1 MTKDGLG
8 CKMGTPFSKKPFKA
22 ELFNLDIPY
31 GSEKQD
37 HTVFLFQSMESVKGG
52 RKDEKSS
59 RNSHWSG

>member
-1 MTKDGLG
+1 
-8 CKMGTPFSKKPFKA
+8 MGTPLSKKPFKA

-31 GSEKQD
+31 GSEIQD
-37 HTVFLFQSMESVKGG
+37 HTVFLFQSLESVKGG